1 MNQLEPLFCGVTGFV
16 VAWVII
22 RLVLA
27 RSIWIGSLAGSRQF
41 HQTHTNPIP
50 RLGGV
55 ALATALVTVG
65 ALVSIGFENDD
76 TGPSYRRV
84 LLLGSLAMFGLG
96 FLDDLRPVRAR
107 FKLAGQILIAAT
119 VHYGGLS
126 IEAFRNPFTDTVH
139 ELGWWSLPITVFWL
153 VACTNVINLIDGLD
167 GLAGGIGLMVMCLLA
182 FVGLQTAA
190 SFSVLLS
197 TGMAGALLGFLFFN
211 FPPARIYMGDG
222 GAYLVGFLIGTL
234 AIISSYKGSVAV
246 ALVAPVIALALPIAD
261 VGLAILRRGVRGL
274 PIFRPDKKH
283 IHHRLMQFGFSPTA
297 AVLILYSVSLVFL
310 LLGFSLFWTGSRL
323 LPVIAAFALLI
334 AVAGLRSLSYL
345 RDWLFPHGI
354 GEDPVQTRREARYA
368 LTLGAWLEMEAE
380 RCDSIEALWQDLQ
393 FLTQKL
399 RLGWVRLTLADGHRT
414 WAAPGFEAEAA
425 GVRHDRHELGHDSP
439 MIIEFAARPEV
450 MPEKLFYLLSELA
463 SEAWLKA
470 ARRWQELHPGPLCFD
485 SVHTSSGPS
494 PVPAVKPAPAGSG

>member
-1 MNQLEPLFCGVTGFV
+1 MNQLETLICGVTGFV
-16 VAWVII
+16 VAWAVV

-27 RSIWIGSLAGSRQF
+27 RSIWIGSLAGGRQF

-50 RLGGV
+50 RLGGL
-55 ALATALVTVG
+55 ALAAALVAVGVMVTVWLG
-65 ALVSIGFENDD
+65 DD
-76 TGPSYRRV
+76 KAGPSYRRV

-96 FLDDLRPVRAR
+96 LLDDLHSLRAR
-107 FKLAGQILIAAT
+107 FKLAAQILIAVA
-119 VHYGGLS
+119 VHYGGLA
-126 IEAFRNPFTDTVH
+126 IESFRNPFTDTIYD
-139 ELGWWSLPITVFWL
+139 LGGWSLPVTVFWL
-153 VACTNVINLIDGLD
+153 VACTNIINLIDGLD
-167 GLAGGIGLMVMCLLA
+167 GLAGGIGFMVMCLLA

-197 TGMAGALLGFLFFN
+197 IGMAGALLGFLFFN

-222 GAYLVGFLIGTL
+222 GAYLIGFLIGTL

-345 RDWLFPHGI
+345 RDWLFPYGV
-354 GEDPVQTRREARYA
+354 GEDPLQTRRETRYA
-368 LTLGAWLEMEAE
+368 LTLGNWLEMEGE
-380 RCDSIEALWQDLQ
+380 RCDAVEALWLDLQ

-399 RLGWVRLTLADGHRT
+399 RLGWVRLTLADGQRT
-414 WAAPGFEAEAA
+414 WTAPGFDAESA
-425 GVRHDRHELGHDSP
+425 GVRRDRHELSLDSP
-439 MIIEFAARPEV
+439 MTIEFAAGPEA

-470 ARRWQELHPGPLCFD
+470 ARRWQERHPGPVRFD
-485 SVHTSSGPS
+485 GAKVEAVPPVS
-494 PVPAVKPAPAGSG
+494 PAA